1 MKTRIIKFGG
11 SSLGNPECIR
21 RALSIIEASYSAEKR
36 LITVVSA
43 LGGVTNTLIDLC
55 ALAKSANPT
64 YKGILNDVISRHEQI
79 VFDLVATE
87 HRKTALKSLSDIFH
101 ELRDTL
107 DGMYLLREETART
120 RDLVMSCGERASS
133 VLIASALQSRN
144 IEFSPC
150 DSRDFIL
157 TDGKHGEARVDFEQ
171 SEMLINEYFNEHAG
185 NYICTGFI
193 ASAKNGETTTLGRSG
208 SDYTASIL
216 ASALNAEEI
225 VIWTDVPGVMTAD
238 PRITPDAFAIPNIS
252 YEDASEL
259 SHFGARVI
267 FPPTMIPAM
276 KKNIPIRIKN
286 SFEPEKEG
294 SLISSQATDADFH
307 ATGIAS
313 IDKVALLRIQG
324 SGMVGVRGI
333 SARLFDCLAVHEINI
348 ILITQASSEHS
359 ICFAIDAHKAEAAV
373 KAINQAFQLEIEAG
387 FIDSVTPEEKT
398 AIIAVVGDKMRHKPG
413 ISAEVF
419 SALGRQKINVK
430 AISQG
435 SSERNISIVIDAID
449 TVRAINALH
458 RALFPIKEKTAVYCI
473 GSGLVA
479 SAFIDLL
486 KDSTL
491 QLNGVTNSRKMLL
504 RASGLNTER
513 VLNALDEK
521 GKTANIDDFITA
533 IKNDPTRSKVCLD
546 CTASADI
553 AMRYRDIFSAGAS
566 LVTPNKIANT
576 RNMDYYKELKSIAH
590 ENGVKFRYEA
600 TVGAG
605 LPVISTLQSMLE
617 TGDKINKIEA
627 ILSGT
632 LSYLFNTFSLD
643 STFSKTVLFAKEQG
657 FTEPDPREDLG
668 GMDVARKALILAREI
683 GCEPEM
689 SDSIPEPLISE
700 ACSKAKNVDEAMILL
715 AADDEKW
722 EKRLQG
728 LKKEKK
734 VLRYIAEITT
744 KGIKIA
750 LREIAAEHPFYHL
763 SGPDNIVAIYSDRY
777 PINPLV
783 IKGAGAGAV
792 VTASGMMGD
801 VIRVVHD

>member
-1 MKTRIIKFGG
+1 MKTKIIKFGG
-11 SSLGNPECIR
+11 SSLADSECIQ
-21 RALSIIEASYSAEKR
+21 RALTIIENSYHEGER

-43 LGGVTNTLIDLC
+43 LGGATNDLIDLC
-55 ALAKSANPT
+55 ALAKLGDPA
-64 YKGILNDVISRHEQI
+64 YKGILNDLISRHEQI
-79 VFDLVATE
+79 VFSLVTPDY
-87 HRKTALKSLSDIFH
+87 RKDALKSMSDIFH

-107 DGMYLLREETART
+107 DGMFLLREETART

-133 VLIASALQSRN
+133 VLISFALRSKGVD
-144 IEFSPC
+144 FLPC

-157 TDGKHGEARVDFEQ
+157 TDGKHGEARVDFDESDLRIQ
-171 SEMLINEYFNEHAG
+171 DYFNEHAG

-208 SDYTASIL
+208 SDYTAAIL
-216 ASALNAEEI
+216 ASALHADEI
-225 VIWTDVPGVMTAD
+225 VIWTDVSGVMTAD
-238 PRITPDAFAIPNIS
+238 PRIAPDAFAIPVIS

-276 KKNIPIRIKN
+276 KKNIPIRIRN
-286 SFEPEKEG
+286 SFKPEEMG
-294 SLISSQATDADFH
+294 TLISSEATDAEYH

-313 IDKVALLRIQG
+313 IDNIALLRIQG

-359 ICFAIDAHKAEAAV
+359 ICFAIDADKADAAV
-373 KAINQAFQLEIEAG
+373 EAIHEAFKLEIEAG
-387 FIDSVTPEEKT
+387 LIDSVTPEKNT

-413 ISAEVF
+413 IAAEIF
-419 SALGRQKINVK
+419 SAFGRKRINVK

-435 SSERNISIVIDAID
+435 SSERNISVVIDAED
-449 TVRAINALH
+449 TERAINALH

-479 SAFIDLL
+479 SAFVDLL
-486 KDSTL
+486 KDSDL
-491 QLNGVTNSRKMLL
+491 QLNGITNSRKMLL

-513 VLNALDEK
+513 VLGALEAK
-521 GKTANIDDFITA
+521 GKEAKIEEFIKA
-533 IKNDPTRSKVCLD
+533 IKNDPTRSKLCLD

-553 AMRYRDIFSAGAS
+553 ALRYKDILSAGAS

-576 RNMDYYKELKSIAH
+576 RDMNYYRELKHTAQSY
-590 ENGVKFRYEA
+590 GVKYRYEA

-632 LSYLFNTFSLD
+632 LSYLFNTFSLE
-643 STFSKTVLFAKEQG
+643 STFSETVLFAKEQG

-689 SDSIPEPLISE
+689 IDSIPEPLISE
-700 ACSKAKNVDEAMILL
+700 ACAKANSIDEAMDLL
-715 AADDEKW
+715 AKDDNKW
-722 EKRLQG
+722 KERLQR
-728 LKKEKK
+728 LDKENK
-734 VLRYIAEITT
+734 VLRYIAEVTP

-750 LREIAAEHPFYHL
+750 LREIGNEHPFFHL

-783 IKGAGAGAV
+783 IKGAGAGAL